1 MLTWIGVLF
10 NAVRPRG
17 CSKSRISRPII
28 LLAFTASGC
37 LGVSHPGGGV
47 PHPGGGVPHPGGGDA
62 RPSLGGENKP
72 AGLVWSGVGILPL
85 PAARAAHL
93 PSATPLLLI
102 LAGSRVALQLQLH

>member
-1 MLTWIGVLF
+1 MLSSKCWQGERGVL
-10 NAVRPRG
+10 G
-17 CSKSRISRPII
+17 EC
-28 LLAFTASGC
+28 C
-37 LGVSHPGGGV
+37 LGVS
-47 PHPGGGVPHPGGGDA
+47 HPGGGVPHPGGGDA

-93 PSATPLLLI
+93 PSATPLLL